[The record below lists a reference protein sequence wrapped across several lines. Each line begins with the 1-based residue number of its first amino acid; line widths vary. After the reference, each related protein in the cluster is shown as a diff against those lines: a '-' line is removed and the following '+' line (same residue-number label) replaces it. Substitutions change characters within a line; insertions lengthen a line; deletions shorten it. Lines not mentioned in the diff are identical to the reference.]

1 VRQEETVLDDLKRK
15 LSDEAEELLHELN
28 VTLPAEIEK
37 AVAQGD
43 LRENSEYSAALERQ
57 QFVQARLDY
66 ISRRLSELSE
76 LDMDTIPDDRVGFGS
91 RVRVRDL
98 VDEAEEIFTLAF
110 GDFIDFD
117 NAEIS
122 MASPI
127 GKALLGGREGEEVTV
142 STPSGQIHYEIIEVT
157 TIHELVEDEETDGGS

>member
-1 VRQEETVLDDLKRK
+1 MLDDLKRK
-15 LSDEAEELLHELN
+15 LNDEAEELLDELN